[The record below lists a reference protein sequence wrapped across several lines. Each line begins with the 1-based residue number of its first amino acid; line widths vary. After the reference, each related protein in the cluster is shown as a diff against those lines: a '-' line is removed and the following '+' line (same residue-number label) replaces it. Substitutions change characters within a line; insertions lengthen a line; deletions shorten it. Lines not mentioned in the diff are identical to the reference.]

1 MTLSQLRALLMVLE
15 TGSFSAAAL
24 ELGGAQ
30 SAVSYAVAELEREL
44 GVKLLERGRF
54 GARPT
59 PVGEQIA
66 GHARGMLSLDA
77 AIRQEA
83 NLERGVLR
91 GVLRIAT
98 FRSVASHILPKA
110 IAKLGKNYPELHVQ
124 LLEADGD
131 TPELERLLASGRAD
145 IAFLQAPYPKGA
157 LVWDVLRDP
166 YIALL
171 PLGHPLA
178 GGSVSRADLRGLPL
192 IVYDNDDRCAVAA
205 QHYLR
210 DAALPLPPATYSV
223 REDSTI
229 FSLVEQGL
237 GVSIVPELAF
247 RDLPNSVVRAPLS
260 EPLGRTI
267 GVAIAPQNLK
277 VPAVRA
283 FLSVLKKQ
291 FPGSELPELGTFPG
305 SVKPRAPKRH
315 AFETMAEPQLDF

>member
-1 MTLSQLRALLMVLE
+1 MKMTLTQLRALLMVLE

-59 PVGEQIA
+59 ETGSRVA
-66 GHARGMLSLDA
+66 AHARQLLGLEA

-83 NLERGVLR
+83 GAARGVLQ
-91 GVLRIAT
+91 GILRIAT

-110 IAKLGKNYPELHVQ
+110 MVGLARRYPELKVQ

-131 TPELERLLASGRAD
+131 VPELERLLLEGRAE
-145 IAFLQAPYPKGA
+145 IAFLQAPYPKDA
-157 LVWDVLRDP
+157 LTWDILRDP

-171 PLGHPLA
+171 PKDHPLA
-178 GGSVSRADLRGLPL
+178 QVAVSRADLLGSPL
-192 IVYDNDDRCAVAA
+192 ILYDNDDQCGLIV
-205 QHYLR
+205 QHYLE
-210 DAALPLPPATYSV
+210 DAALPVRPATYNV
-223 REDSTI
+223 RADSTI

-237 GVSIVPELAF
+237 GVSVVPELAF
-247 RDLPNSVVRAPLS
+247 RDLPDSVVRAPLS
-260 EPLGRTI
+260 EPLERTI
-267 GVAIAPQNLK
+267 GVAILPQSLK

-283 FLSVLKKQ
+283 FLGTLKKQ
-291 FPGSELPELGTFPG
+291 FPESALPELRTFL
-305 SVKPRAPKRH
+305 
-315 AFETMAEPQLDF
+315 EPTAAD